1 MLNSQETT
9 KLWISKVLAMRGW
22 QIGLERH
29 YEHELLQQGLGL
41 EFSHQH
47 WCWRE
52 SKGLQMIGL
61 FAHSCC
67 FQRH

>member
-29 YEHELLQQGLGL
+29 YEHELLQQG
-41 EFSHQH
+41 
-47 WCWRE
+47 
-52 SKGLQMIGL
+52 
-61 FAHSCC
+61 
-67 FQRH
+67 